1 MYIYKM
7 YFINLFHF
15 TASLLNLTVAET
27 DDGDG
32 FIATWIVP
40 EGAPEFRYFYLYIT
54 SLKSTTHWVDIYI
67 YRSDAR
73 LTRTGNTYTFT
84 FSGFLALVDYYAYT
98 NVYGHRRK
106 INVGGPHLINVVGY
120 VNSYNQYW
128 FSDDAIFDPNGKS
141 IVHSIC

>member
-1 MYIYKM
+1 M
-7 YFINLFHF
+7 
-15 TASLLNLTVAET
+15 TET

-40 EGAPEFRYFYLYIT
+40 EGAPEFRYFRMYIT
-54 SLKSTTHWVDIYI
+54 SLKSTTHWVDMYI
-67 YRSDAR
+67 YQSDAR

-84 FSGFLALVDYYAYT
+84 FSGFLALFDYYAYT
-98 NVYGHRRK
+98 NVYGNRRK
-106 INVGGPHLINVVGY
+106 VNVGGPHLINVVGY
-120 VNSYNQYW
+120 TNSNDEYW